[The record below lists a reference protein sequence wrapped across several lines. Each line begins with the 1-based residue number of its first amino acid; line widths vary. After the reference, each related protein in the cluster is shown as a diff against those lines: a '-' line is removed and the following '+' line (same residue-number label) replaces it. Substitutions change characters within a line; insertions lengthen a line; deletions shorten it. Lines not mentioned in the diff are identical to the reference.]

1 MSTVSDGCL
10 SGHQTHVKA
19 LLECFRNELDQKTA
33 LGVSF
38 ATLLVNSGLVFVI
51 LLIVTDDIV
60 AVWIA
65 LIEFVISCIL
75 GTLFVF
81 HYNIVWVKHGFI
93 ILLLVQSELFLPAG
107 VGRLRAQ
114 LNDCF
119 SELI

>member
-1 MSTVSDGCL
+1 M
-10 SGHQTHVKA
+10 
-19 LLECFRNELDQKTA
+19 A
-33 LGVSF
+33 LGVSLT
-38 ATLLVNSGLVFVI
+38 TLLVNSCLVFVI
-51 LLIVTDDIV
+51 LLVVTDDIV

-65 LIEFVISCIL
+65 LIEFVIGCIL
-75 GTLFVF
+75 GTFLVF
-81 HYNIVWVKHGFI
+81 HHNIVRVKHGFI